1 MGSRARAQAG
11 SRASALGA
19 VHAHFDRGDF
29 TRDLARRVA
38 HCTESQNPASGPA
51 LPCPALQARQA
62 DEIGPALAALGFEF
76 SMHHNLQL
84 LFGLPSYPARSQPT
98 PDEHLLMPGT

>member
-1 MGSRARAQAG
+1 MGRGASAQAG
-11 SRASALGA
+11 SRESAL
-19 VHAHFDRGDF
+19 
-29 TRDLARRVA
+29 
-38 HCTESQNPASGPA
+38 
-51 LPCPALQARQA
+51 A